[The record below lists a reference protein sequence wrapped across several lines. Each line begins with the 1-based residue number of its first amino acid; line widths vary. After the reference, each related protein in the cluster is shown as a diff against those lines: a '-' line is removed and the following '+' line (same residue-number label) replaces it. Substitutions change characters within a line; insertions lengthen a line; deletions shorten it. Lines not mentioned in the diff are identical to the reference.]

1 MYVCVSVCVFFAV
14 VLLVDIDPIFKPLV
28 ISEPRMSCSA
38 VPLPAGYMIS
48 VQFVNIIVCSLTAI
62 YIYSFTFQ
70 SRPNWFVTL
79 SVLQY
84 L

>member
-1 MYVCVSVCVFFAV
+1 MCVSVCVFFFAV

-62 YIYSFTFQ
+62 YIY
-70 SRPNWFVTL
+70 TL
-79 SVLQY
+79 LRFKADQTG